1 MKNQTRLAVLLSAK
15 ENSAVSSRGVS
26 NVKPSPLSASS
37 GRRMSVSAAKSSVTA
52 AGVERPGGF
61 FLPRCRLCGK
71 RLGGRCSL
79 LRLIQGVRCSDHG
92 LSAARAQRQ
101 QQGQGSAQYQQI
113 FFIIFLPV
121 FLLERLCQSEAFR
134 FHSLLRSC
142 RAAFR
147 SGVLQSTG
155 RVRWSRGPNRRCKS
169 GRTGARPPRG

>member
-1 MKNQTRLAVLLSAK
+1 MQLLRDQLARRVKREAESAQRK
-15 ENSAVSSRGVS
+15 FRQEDERIGGKIVRNSG
-26 NVKPSPLSASS
+26 
-37 GRRMSVSAAKSSVTA
+37 
-52 AGVERPGGF
+52 GVERAGGF

-71 RLGGRCSL
+71 RLGGRCFR
-79 LRLIQGVRCSDHG
+79 LRLIQGVRRSDHG

-121 FLLERLCQSEAFR
+121 FLLERLCKSEVFR

-155 RVRWSRGPNRRCKS
+155 RVRWSRGQNRRCKS